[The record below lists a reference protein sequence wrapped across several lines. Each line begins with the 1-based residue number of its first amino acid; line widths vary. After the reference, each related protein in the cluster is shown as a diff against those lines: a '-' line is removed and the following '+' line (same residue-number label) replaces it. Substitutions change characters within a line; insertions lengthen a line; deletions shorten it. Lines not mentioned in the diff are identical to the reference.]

1 MELRQLKYFIT
12 SADTL
17 NFTEAARQCFIMQST
32 LSQQIRQLETE
43 LGVQLFERIGKRV
56 FLTAAGRNF
65 LPYAR
70 QTVADAQY
78 GVQRLRD
85 MEELTTGRL
94 CIGTTFGLSALI
106 TDVIARFSEQYPGVQ
121 FEVLFLKQDEL
132 IEAVRDRKVDFALTF
147 EMIEK
152 DELLAETPVKTYHL
166 CAIVSDDNPLSRQ
179 ATVSL
184 RQLSS
189 YIICTPARGMN
200 ARRMFDELCRSRNV
214 ELKPRLEINEIHTL
228 LHLVRTGRWVA
239 ILVDS
244 IIHGETGLC
253 AVPLR
258 EAPLPMPVVWLY
270 PKNVYINTA
279 MRRFM
284 DLLQILNRS

>member
-17 NFTEAARQCFIMQST
+17 NFTEAARQCFITQST
-32 LSQQIRQLETE
+32 LSQQIKQLETE

-56 FLTAAGRNF
+56 FLTETGRDF

-70 QTVADAQY
+70 QTVADADY
-78 GVQRLRD
+78 GVQRIKDIEDLK
-85 MEELTTGRL
+85 TGRL

-106 TDVIARFSEQYPGVQ
+106 TDAIARFSEQYPEIHL
-121 FEVLFLKQDEL
+121 EVMFLKQDEL
-132 IEAVRDRKVDFALTF
+132 IEAVRERKVDFALTF
-147 EMIEK
+147 EMMEK
-152 DELLAETPVKTYHL
+152 DDLLTEQPVKTYHL
-166 CAIVSDDNPLSRQ
+166 CAIVSDQNPLAQQ

-184 RQLSS
+184 RQLAD
-189 YIICTPARGMN
+189 YNICTPARGMN
-200 ARRMFDELCRSRNV
+200 ARRMFDSLTNKKGIELQP
-214 ELKPRLEINEIHTL
+214 KLEINEIHTL

-244 IIHGETGLC
+244 IIHGEDGLC

-258 EAPLPMPVVWLY
+258 EAALPMPVVWLY
-270 PKNVYINTA
+270 PKDMYIRKA
-279 MRRFM
+279 IQVFM
-284 DLLQILNRS
+284 ELI

>member
-17 NFTEAARQCFIMQST
+17 NFTEAARQCFITQST
-32 LSQQIRQLETE
+32 LSQQIKQMETE

-56 FLTAAGRNF
+56 FLTETGRDF

-70 QTVADAQY
+70 QTVADADY
-78 GVQRLRD
+78 GVQRIKD
-85 MEELTTGRL
+85 MENLKTGRL

-106 TDVIARFSEQYPGVQ
+106 TDAIARFSEQYP
-121 FEVLFLKQDEL
+121 EVHLEVMFLKQDEL
-132 IEAVRDRKVDFALTF
+132 IEAVRERKVDFALTF
-147 EMIEK
+147 EMMEK
-152 DELLAETPVKTYHL
+152 DDLLTEQPVKTYHL
-166 CAIVSDDNPLSRQ
+166 CAIVSDQNPLAQQ

-184 RQLSS
+184 RQLAD
-189 YIICTPARGMN
+189 YNICTPARGMN
-200 ARRMFDELCRSRNV
+200 ARRMFDSLTNKKGIELQP
-214 ELKPRLEINEIHTL
+214 KLEINEIHTL

-244 IIHGETGLC
+244 ITHGEEGLC

-258 EAPLPMPVVWLY
+258 EAALPMPVVWLY
-270 PKNVYINTA
+270 PKDMYIRKA
-279 MRRFM
+279 MQKFM
-284 DLLQILNRS
+284 ELI

>member
-17 NFTEAARQCFIMQST
+17 NFTEAARQCFITQST
-32 LSQQIRQLETE
+32 LSQQIKQLETE

-56 FLTAAGRNF
+56 FLTETGRDF

-70 QTVADAQY
+70 QTVADADY
-78 GVQRLRD
+78 GVQRIKD
-85 MEELTTGRL
+85 MEELRTGRL

-106 TDVIARFSEQYPGVQ
+106 TDAIARFSEQYP
-121 FEVLFLKQDEL
+121 EVHHEVMFLKQDEL
-132 IEAVRDRKVDFALTF
+132 IEAVRERKVDFALTF
-147 EMIEK
+147 EMMEK
-152 DELLAETPVKTYHL
+152 DDLLTEQPVKTYNL
-166 CAIVSDDNPLSRQ
+166 CAIVSDQSPLAQQ

-184 RQLSS
+184 RQLAD
-189 YIICTPARGMN
+189 YNICTPARGMN
-200 ARRMFDELCRSRNV
+200 ARRMFDSLTNKKGIELQP
-214 ELKPRLEINEIHTL
+214 KLEINEIHTL

-244 IIHGETGLC
+244 IIHGEEGLC

-258 EAPLPMPVVWLY
+258 EAALPMPVVWLY
-270 PKNVYINTA
+270 PKDMYIRKA
-279 MRRFM
+279 MQKFM
-284 DLLQILNRS
+284 ELI

>member
-17 NFTEAARQCFIMQST
+17 NFTEAARQCFITQST
-32 LSQQIRQLETE
+32 LSQQIKQLETE

-56 FLTAAGRNF
+56 FLTETGRDF

-70 QTVADAQY
+70 QTVADADY
-78 GVQRLRD
+78 GVQRIKD
-85 MEELTTGRL
+85 MEDLKTGRL

-106 TDVIARFSEQYPGVQ
+106 TDAIAHFSEQYP
-121 FEVLFLKQDEL
+121 EVHLEVMFLKQDEL
-132 IEAVRDRKVDFALTF
+132 IEAVRERKVDFALTF
-147 EMIEK
+147 EMMEK
-152 DELLAETPVKTYHL
+152 DDLLTEQPVKTYHL
-166 CAIVSDDNPLSRQ
+166 CAIVSDQNPLAQQ

-184 RQLSS
+184 RQLAD
-189 YIICTPARGMN
+189 YNICTPARGMN
-200 ARRMFDELCRSRNV
+200 ARRMFDSLTNKKGIELQP
-214 ELKPRLEINEIHTL
+214 KLEINEIHTL

-244 IIHGETGLC
+244 ITHGEEGLC

-258 EAPLPMPVVWLY
+258 EAALPMPVVWLY
-270 PKNVYINTA
+270 PKDMYIRKA
-279 MRRFM
+279 MQKFM
-284 DLLQILNRS
+284 ELI

>member
-17 NFTEAARQCFIMQST
+17 NFTEAARQCFITQST
-32 LSQQIRQLETE
+32 LSQQIKQLETE

-56 FLTAAGRNF
+56 FLTETGRNF

-70 QTVADAQY
+70 QTVADADY
-78 GVQRLRD
+78 GVQRIKD
-85 MEELTTGRL
+85 MEDLKTGRL

-106 TDVIARFSEQYPGVQ
+106 TDAIARFSEQYP
-121 FEVLFLKQDEL
+121 EVHLEVMFLKQDEL
-132 IEAVRDRKVDFALTF
+132 IDAVRERKVDFALTF
-147 EMIEK
+147 EMMEK
-152 DELLAETPVKTYHL
+152 DDLLTEQPVKTYHL
-166 CAIVSDDNPLSRQ
+166 CAIVSDQNPLAQQ

-184 RQLSS
+184 RQLAD
-189 YIICTPARGMN
+189 YNICTPARGMN
-200 ARRMFDELCRSRNV
+200 ARRMFDSLTNKKGIELQP
-214 ELKPRLEINEIHTL
+214 KLEINEIHTL

-244 IIHGETGLC
+244 ITHGEEGLC

-258 EAPLPMPVVWLY
+258 EAALPMPVVWLY
-270 PKNVYINTA
+270 PKDMYIRKA
-279 MRRFM
+279 MQKFM
-284 DLLQILNRS
+284 ELI

>member
-17 NFTEAARQCFIMQST
+17 NFTEAARQCFITQST
-32 LSQQIRQLETE
+32 LSQQIKQLETE

-56 FLTAAGRNF
+56 FLTETGRDF

-70 QTVADAQY
+70 QTVADADY
-78 GVQRLRD
+78 GVQRIKD
-85 MEELTTGRL
+85 MENLKTGRL

-106 TDVIARFSEQYPGVQ
+106 TDAIARFSEQYP
-121 FEVLFLKQDEL
+121 EVHLEVMFLKQDEL
-132 IEAVRDRKVDFALTF
+132 IEAVRERKVDFALTF
-147 EMIEK
+147 EMMEK
-152 DELLAETPVKTYHL
+152 DDLLTEQPVKTYHL
-166 CAIVSDDNPLSRQ
+166 CAIVSDQNPLAQQ

-184 RQLSS
+184 RQLAD
-189 YIICTPARGMN
+189 YNICTPARGMN
-200 ARRMFDELCRSRNV
+200 ARRMFDSLTNKKGIELQP
-214 ELKPRLEINEIHTL
+214 KLEINEIHTL

-244 IIHGETGLC
+244 ITHGEEGLC

-258 EAPLPMPVVWLY
+258 EAALPMPVVWLY
-270 PKNVYINTA
+270 PKDMYIRKA
-279 MRRFM
+279 MQKFM
-284 DLLQILNRS
+284 ELI

>member
-17 NFTEAARQCFIMQST
+17 NFTEAARQCFITQST
-32 LSQQIRQLETE
+32 LSQQIKQLETE

-56 FLTAAGRNF
+56 FLTETGRDF

-70 QTVADAQY
+70 QTVADADY
-78 GVQRLRD
+78 GVQRIKDIEDLK
-85 MEELTTGRL
+85 TGRL

-106 TDVIARFSEQYPGVQ
+106 TDAIARFSEQYPEIHL
-121 FEVLFLKQDEL
+121 EVMFLKQDEL
-132 IEAVRDRKVDFALTF
+132 IEAVRERKVDFALTF
-147 EMIEK
+147 EMMEK
-152 DELLAETPVKTYHL
+152 DDLLTEQPVKTYHL
-166 CAIVSDDNPLSRQ
+166 CAIVSDQNPLAQQ

-184 RQLSS
+184 RQLAD
-189 YIICTPARGMN
+189 YNICTPARGMN
-200 ARRMFDELCRSRNV
+200 ARRMFDSLTNKKGIELQP
-214 ELKPRLEINEIHTL
+214 KLEINEIHTL

-244 IIHGETGLC
+244 ITHGEEGLC

-258 EAPLPMPVVWLY
+258 EAALPMPVVWLY
-270 PKNVYINTA
+270 PKDMYIRKA
-279 MRRFM
+279 MQKFM
-284 DLLQILNRS
+284 ELI

>member
-17 NFTEAARQCFIMQST
+17 NFTEAARQCFITQST
-32 LSQQIRQLETE
+32 LSQQIKQLETE

-56 FLTAAGRNF
+56 FLTETGRDF

-70 QTVADAQY
+70 QTVADADY
-78 GVQRLRD
+78 GVQRIKD
-85 MEELTTGRL
+85 MEDLKTGRL

-106 TDVIARFSEQYPGVQ
+106 TDAIARFSEQYP
-121 FEVLFLKQDEL
+121 EVHLEVMFLKQDEL
-132 IEAVRDRKVDFALTF
+132 IDAVRERKVDFALTF
-147 EMIEK
+147 EMMEK
-152 DELLAETPVKTYHL
+152 DDLLTEQPVKTYHL
-166 CAIVSDDNPLSRQ
+166 CAIVSDQNPLAQQ

-184 RQLSS
+184 RQLAD
-189 YIICTPARGMN
+189 YNICTPARGMN
-200 ARRMFDELCRSRNV
+200 ARRMFDSLTNKKGIELQP
-214 ELKPRLEINEIHTL
+214 KLEINEIHTL

-244 IIHGETGLC
+244 IIHGEEGLC

-258 EAPLPMPVVWLY
+258 EAALPMPVVWLY
-270 PKNVYINTA
+270 PKDMYIRKA
-279 MRRFM
+279 MQKFM
-284 DLLQILNRS
+284 ELI

>member
-17 NFTEAARQCFIMQST
+17 NFTEAARQCFITQST
-32 LSQQIRQLETE
+32 LSQQIKQLETE

-56 FLTAAGRNF
+56 FLTETGRDF

-70 QTVADAQY
+70 QTVADAEY
-78 GVQRLRD
+78 GVQRIKD
-85 MEELTTGRL
+85 MEELRTGRL

-106 TDVIARFSEQYPGVQ
+106 TDAIARFSEQYPEIYL
-121 FEVLFLKQDEL
+121 EVMFLKQDEL
-132 IEAVRDRKVDFALTF
+132 IDAVRERKVDFALTF
-147 EMIEK
+147 EMMEK
-152 DELLAETPVKTYHL
+152 DDLLTEQPVKTYHL
-166 CAIVSDDNPLSRQ
+166 CAIVSDQNPLAQQ

-184 RQLSS
+184 RQLAD
-189 YIICTPARGMN
+189 YNICTPARGMN
-200 ARRMFDELCRSRNV
+200 ARRMFDSLTNKKGIELQP
-214 ELKPRLEINEIHTL
+214 KLEINEIHTL

-244 IIHGETGLC
+244 IIHSEDGLC

-258 EAPLPMPVVWLY
+258 EAALPMPVVWLY
-270 PKNVYINTA
+270 PKDMYIRKA
-279 MRRFM
+279 MQKFM
-284 DLLQILNRS
+284 ELI

>member
-17 NFTEAARQCFIMQST
+17 NFTEAAQQCFITQST
-32 LSQQIRQLETE
+32 LSQQIKQLETE

-56 FLTAAGRNF
+56 FLTETGRDF

-70 QTVADAQY
+70 QTVADADY
-78 GVQRLRD
+78 GVQRIKDIEDLK
-85 MEELTTGRL
+85 TGRL

-106 TDVIARFSEQYPGVQ
+106 TDAIARFSEQYPEIHL
-121 FEVLFLKQDEL
+121 EVMFLKQDEL
-132 IEAVRDRKVDFALTF
+132 IEAVRERKVDFALTF
-147 EMIEK
+147 EMMEK
-152 DELLAETPVKTYHL
+152 DDLLTEQPVKTYHL
-166 CAIVSDDNPLSRQ
+166 CAIVSDQNPLAQQ

-184 RQLSS
+184 RQLAD
-189 YIICTPARGMN
+189 YNICTPARGMN
-200 ARRMFDELCRSRNV
+200 ARRMFDSLTNKKGIELQP
-214 ELKPRLEINEIHTL
+214 KLEINEIHTL

-244 IIHGETGLC
+244 ITLGEEGLC

-258 EAPLPMPVVWLY
+258 EAALPMPVVWLY
-270 PKNVYINTA
+270 PKDMYIRKA
-279 MRRFM
+279 MQKFM
-284 DLLQILNRS
+284 ELI

>member
-17 NFTEAARQCFIMQST
+17 NFTEAARQCFITQST
-32 LSQQIRQLETE
+32 LSQQIKQLETE

-56 FLTAAGRNF
+56 FLTETGRDF

-70 QTVADAQY
+70 QTVADAEY
-78 GVQRLRD
+78 GVQRIKD
-85 MEELTTGRL
+85 MEELRTGRL

-106 TDVIARFSEQYPGVQ
+106 TDAIARFSEQYP
-121 FEVLFLKQDEL
+121 EVHLEVMFLKQDEL
-132 IEAVRDRKVDFALTF
+132 IEAVRERKVDSALTF
-147 EMIEK
+147 EMMEK
-152 DELLAETPVKTYHL
+152 DDLLTEQPVETYHL
-166 CAIVSDDNPLSRQ
+166 CAIVSDQNPLAQQ

-184 RQLSS
+184 RQLAD
-189 YIICTPARGMN
+189 YNICTPARGMN
-200 ARRMFDELCRSRNV
+200 ARRMFDSLTNKKGIELQP
-214 ELKPRLEINEIHTL
+214 KLEINEIHTL

-244 IIHGETGLC
+244 IIHGEDGLC

-258 EAPLPMPVVWLY
+258 EAALPMPVVWLY
-270 PKNVYINTA
+270 PKDMYIRKA
-279 MRRFM
+279 MQKFM
-284 DLLQILNRS
+284 ELI

>member
-17 NFTEAARQCFIMQST
+17 NFTEAARQCFITQST
-32 LSQQIRQLETE
+32 LSQQIKQLETE

-56 FLTAAGRNF
+56 FLTETGRDF

-70 QTVADAQY
+70 QTVADAEY
-78 GVQRLRD
+78 GVQRIKD
-85 MEELTTGRL
+85 MEELRTGRL

-106 TDVIARFSEQYPGVQ
+106 TDAIARFSEQYPEIHL
-121 FEVLFLKQDEL
+121 EVMFLKQDEL
-132 IEAVRDRKVDFALTF
+132 IDAVRERKVDFALTF
-147 EMIEK
+147 EMMEK
-152 DELLAETPVKTYHL
+152 DDLLTEQPVKTYHL
-166 CAIVSDDNPLSRQ
+166 CAIVSDQNPLAQQ

-184 RQLSS
+184 RQLAD
-189 YIICTPARGMN
+189 YNICTPARGMN
-200 ARRMFDELCRSRNV
+200 ARRMFDSLTNKKGIELQP
-214 ELKPRLEINEIHTL
+214 KLEINEIHTL

-244 IIHGETGLC
+244 ITHGEEGLC

-258 EAPLPMPVVWLY
+258 EAALPMPVVWLY
-270 PKNVYINTA
+270 PKDMYIRKA
-279 MRRFM
+279 MQKFM
-284 DLLQILNRS
+284 ELI

>member
-17 NFTEAARQCFIMQST
+17 NFTEAARQCFITQST
-32 LSQQIRQLETE
+32 LSQQIKQLETE

-56 FLTAAGRNF
+56 FLTETGRDF

-70 QTVADAQY
+70 QTVADADY
-78 GVQRLRD
+78 GVQRIKDIEDLK
-85 MEELTTGRL
+85 TGRL

-106 TDVIARFSEQYPGVQ
+106 TDAIARFSEQYPEIHL
-121 FEVLFLKQDEL
+121 EVMFLKQDEL
-132 IEAVRDRKVDFALTF
+132 IEAVRERKVDFALTF
-147 EMIEK
+147 EMMEK
-152 DELLAETPVKTYHL
+152 DDLLTEQPVKTYHL
-166 CAIVSDDNPLSRQ
+166 CAIVSDQNPLAQQ

-184 RQLSS
+184 RQLAD
-189 YIICTPARGMN
+189 YNICTPARGMN
-200 ARRMFDELCRSRNV
+200 ARRMFDSLTNKKGIELQP
-214 ELKPRLEINEIHTL
+214 KLEINEIHTL

-244 IIHGETGLC
+244 IIHGEEGLC

-258 EAPLPMPVVWLY
+258 EAALPMPVVWLY
-270 PKNVYINTA
+270 PKEMYISKA
-279 MRRFM
+279 MQMFM
-284 DLLQILNRS
+284 KLI

>member
-17 NFTEAARQCFIMQST
+17 NFTEAARQCFITQST
-32 LSQQIRQLETE
+32 LSQQIKQLETE

-56 FLTAAGRNF
+56 FLTETGRDF

-70 QTVADAQY
+70 QAVADADY
-78 GVQRLRD
+78 GVQRIKD
-85 MEELTTGRL
+85 MEELKTGRL

-106 TDVIARFSEQYPGVQ
+106 TDAIARFSEQYPEIH
-121 FEVLFLKQDEL
+121 FEVMFLKQDEL
-132 IEAVRDRKVDFALTF
+132 IDAVRERKVDFALTF
-147 EMIEK
+147 EMMEK
-152 DELLAETPVKTYHL
+152 DDLLTEQPVKTYHL
-166 CAIVSDDNPLSRQ
+166 CAIVSDQNPLAQQ

-184 RQLSS
+184 RQLAD
-189 YIICTPARGMN
+189 YNICTPARGMN
-200 ARRMFDELCRSRNV
+200 ARRMFDSLTNKKGIELQP
-214 ELKPRLEINEIHTL
+214 KLEINEIHTL

-244 IIHGETGLC
+244 ITHGEEGLC

-258 EAPLPMPVVWLY
+258 EAALPMPVVWLY
-270 PKNVYINTA
+270 PKDMYIRKA
-279 MRRFM
+279 MQKFM
-284 DLLQILNRS
+284 ELI

>member
-17 NFTEAARQCFIMQST
+17 NFTEAARQCFITQST
-32 LSQQIRQLETE
+32 LSQQIKQLETE

-56 FLTAAGRNF
+56 FLTETGRDF

-70 QTVADAQY
+70 QTVADVDY
-78 GVQRLRD
+78 GVQRIKDIEDLK
-85 MEELTTGRL
+85 TGRL

-106 TDVIARFSEQYPGVQ
+106 TDAIARFSEQYPEIHL
-121 FEVLFLKQDEL
+121 EVMFLKQDEL
-132 IEAVRDRKVDFALTF
+132 IEAVRERKVDFALTF
-147 EMIEK
+147 EMMEK
-152 DELLAETPVKTYHL
+152 DDLLTEQPVKTYHL
-166 CAIVSDDNPLSRQ
+166 CAIVSDQNPLAQQ

-184 RQLSS
+184 RQLAD
-189 YIICTPARGMN
+189 YNICTPARGMN
-200 ARRMFDELCRSRNV
+200 ARRMFDSMTNKKGIELQP
-214 ELKPRLEINEIHTL
+214 KLEINEIHTL

-244 IIHGETGLC
+244 IIHGEEGLC

-258 EAPLPMPVVWLY
+258 EAALPMPVVWLY
-270 PKNVYINTA
+270 PKDMYIRKA
-279 MRRFM
+279 MQKFM
-284 DLLQILNRS
+284 ELI

>member
-17 NFTEAARQCFIMQST
+17 NFTEAARQCFITQST
-32 LSQQIRQLETE
+32 LSQQIKQLETE

-56 FLTAAGRNF
+56 FLTETGRDF

-70 QTVADAQY
+70 QTVADADY
-78 GVQRLRD
+78 GVQRIKD
-85 MEELTTGRL
+85 MEDLKTGRL

-106 TDVIARFSEQYPGVQ
+106 TDAIARFSEQYPEIH
-121 FEVLFLKQDEL
+121 FEVMFLKQDEL
-132 IEAVRDRKVDFALTF
+132 IDAVRERKVDFALTF
-147 EMIEK
+147 EMMEK
-152 DELLAETPVKTYHL
+152 DDLFTEQPVETYHL
-166 CAIVSDDNPLSRQ
+166 CAIVSDQNPLAQQ

-184 RQLSS
+184 RQLAD
-189 YIICTPARGMN
+189 YNICTPARGMN
-200 ARRMFDELCRSRNV
+200 ARRMFDSLTNKKGIELQP
-214 ELKPRLEINEIHTL
+214 KLEINEIHTL

-244 IIHGETGLC
+244 ITHGEEGLC

-258 EAPLPMPVVWLY
+258 EAALPMPVVWLY
-270 PKNVYINTA
+270 PQDMYIRKA
-279 MRRFM
+279 MQKFM
-284 DLLQILNRS
+284 ELI

>member
-17 NFTEAARQCFIMQST
+17 NFTEAARQCFITQST
-32 LSQQIRQLETE
+32 LSQQIKQLETE

-56 FLTAAGRNF
+56 FLTETGRDF

-70 QTVADAQY
+70 QTVADADY
-78 GVQRLRD
+78 GVLRIKD
-85 MEELTTGRL
+85 MEDLKTGRL

-106 TDVIARFSEQYPGVQ
+106 TDAIARFSEQYP
-121 FEVLFLKQDEL
+121 EVHLEVMFLKQDEL
-132 IEAVRDRKVDFALTF
+132 IDAVRERKVDFALTF
-147 EMIEK
+147 EMMEK
-152 DELLAETPVKTYHL
+152 DDLLTEQPVKTYHL
-166 CAIVSDDNPLSRQ
+166 CAIVSDQNPLAQQ

-184 RQLSS
+184 RQLAD
-189 YIICTPARGMN
+189 YNICTPARGMN
-200 ARRMFDELCRSRNV
+200 ARRMFDSLTNKKGIELQP
-214 ELKPRLEINEIHTL
+214 KLEINEIHTL

-244 IIHGETGLC
+244 ITHGEEGLC

-258 EAPLPMPVVWLY
+258 EAALPMPVVWLY
-270 PKNVYINTA
+270 PKDMYIRKA
-279 MRRFM
+279 MQKFM
-284 DLLQILNRS
+284 ELI

>member
-17 NFTEAARQCFIMQST
+17 NFTEAARQCFITQST
-32 LSQQIRQLETE
+32 LSQQIKQLETE

-56 FLTAAGRNF
+56 FLTETGRDF

-70 QTVADAQY
+70 QTVADADY
-78 GVQRLRD
+78 GVQRIKD
-85 MEELTTGRL
+85 MEELRTGRL

-106 TDVIARFSEQYPGVQ
+106 TDAIARFSEQYQ
-121 FEVLFLKQDEL
+121 EIHLEVMFLKQDEL
-132 IEAVRDRKVDFALTF
+132 IEAVRERKVDFALTF
-147 EMIEK
+147 EMMEK
-152 DELLAETPVKTYHL
+152 DDLLTEQPVKTYHL
-166 CAIVSDDNPLSRQ
+166 CAIVSDQNPLAQQ

-184 RQLSS
+184 RQLAD
-189 YIICTPARGMN
+189 YNICTPARGMN
-200 ARRMFDELCRSRNV
+200 ARRMFDSLTNKKGIELQP
-214 ELKPRLEINEIHTL
+214 KLEINEIHTL

-244 IIHGETGLC
+244 ITHGEEGLC

-258 EAPLPMPVVWLY
+258 EAALPMPVVWLY
-270 PKNVYINTA
+270 PKDMYIRKA
-279 MRRFM
+279 MQKFM
-284 DLLQILNRS
+284 ELI

>member
-17 NFTEAARQCFIMQST
+17 NFTEAARQCFITQST
-32 LSQQIRQLETE
+32 LSQQIKQLETE

-56 FLTAAGRNF
+56 FLTETGRDF

-70 QTVADAQY
+70 QTVADADY
-78 GVQRLRD
+78 GVQRIKD
-85 MEELTTGRL
+85 MEDLKTGRL

-106 TDVIARFSEQYPGVQ
+106 TDAIARFSEQYPEIHL
-121 FEVLFLKQDEL
+121 EVMFLKQDEL
-132 IEAVRDRKVDFALTF
+132 IEAVRERKVDFALTF
-147 EMIEK
+147 EMMEK
-152 DELLAETPVKTYHL
+152 DDLLTEQPVKTYHL
-166 CAIVSDDNPLSRQ
+166 CAIVSDQNPLAQQ

-184 RQLSS
+184 RQLAD
-189 YIICTPARGMN
+189 YNICTPARGMN
-200 ARRMFDELCRSRNV
+200 ARRMFDSLTNKKGIELQP
-214 ELKPRLEINEIHTL
+214 KLEINEIHTL

-244 IIHGETGLC
+244 ITHGEEGLC

-258 EAPLPMPVVWLY
+258 EAALPMPVVWLY
-270 PKNVYINTA
+270 PKDMYIRKA
-279 MRRFM
+279 MQKFM
-284 DLLQILNRS
+284 ELI

>member
-17 NFTEAARQCFIMQST
+17 NFTEAARQCFITQST
-32 LSQQIRQLETE
+32 LSQQIKQLETE

-56 FLTAAGRNF
+56 FLTETGRDF

-70 QTVADAQY
+70 QTVADADY
-78 GVQRLRD
+78 GVQRIKD
-85 MEELTTGRL
+85 MEDLKTGRL

-106 TDVIARFSEQYPGVQ
+106 TDAIARFSEQYP
-121 FEVLFLKQDEL
+121 EVHLEVMFLKQDEL
-132 IEAVRDRKVDFALTF
+132 IEAVRERKVDFALTF
-147 EMIEK
+147 EMMEK
-152 DELLAETPVKTYHL
+152 DDLLTEQPVKTYHL
-166 CAIVSDDNPLSRQ
+166 CAIVSDQNPLAQQ

-184 RQLSS
+184 RQLAD
-189 YIICTPARGMN
+189 YNICTPARGMN
-200 ARRMFDELCRSRNV
+200 ARRMFDSLTNKKGIELQP
-214 ELKPRLEINEIHTL
+214 KLEINEIHTL

-244 IIHGETGLC
+244 IIHGEEGLC

-258 EAPLPMPVVWLY
+258 EAALPMPVVWLY
-270 PKNVYINTA
+270 PKDMYIRKA
-279 MRRFM
+279 MQKFM
-284 DLLQILNRS
+284 ELI

>member
-17 NFTEAARQCFIMQST
+17 NFTEAARQCFITQST
-32 LSQQIRQLETE
+32 LSQQIKQLETE

-56 FLTAAGRNF
+56 FLTETGRNF

-70 QTVADAQY
+70 QTVADADY
-78 GVQRLRD
+78 GVQRIKD
-85 MEELTTGRL
+85 MEDLKTGRL

-106 TDVIARFSEQYPGVQ
+106 TDAIARFSEQYPEIH
-121 FEVLFLKQDEL
+121 FEVMFLKQDEL
-132 IEAVRDRKVDFALTF
+132 IDAVRERKVDFALTF
-147 EMIEK
+147 EMMEK
-152 DELLAETPVKTYHL
+152 DDLLTEQPVKTYHL
-166 CAIVSDDNPLSRQ
+166 CAIVSDQNPLAQQ

-184 RQLSS
+184 RQLAD
-189 YIICTPARGMN
+189 YNICMPTRGMN
-200 ARRMFDELCRSRNV
+200 ARRMFDSLTNKKGIELQP
-214 ELKPRLEINEIHTL
+214 KLEINEIHTL

-244 IIHGETGLC
+244 ITHGEEGLC

-258 EAPLPMPVVWLY
+258 EAALPMPVVWLY
-270 PKNVYINTA
+270 PKDMYIRKA
-279 MRRFM
+279 MQKFM
-284 DLLQILNRS
+284 ELI

>member
-17 NFTEAARQCFIMQST
+17 NFTEAARQCFITQST
-32 LSQQIRQLETE
+32 LSQQIKQLETE

-56 FLTAAGRNF
+56 FLTETGRDF

-70 QTVADAQY
+70 QAVADAEY
-78 GVQRLRD
+78 GVQRIKD
-85 MEELTTGRL
+85 MEELKTGRL

-106 TDVIARFSEQYPGVQ
+106 TDAIAHFSEQYP
-121 FEVLFLKQDEL
+121 EVHLEVMFLKQDEL
-132 IEAVRDRKVDFALTF
+132 IEAVRERKVDFALTF
-147 EMIEK
+147 EMMEK
-152 DELLAETPVKTYHL
+152 DDLLTEQPVKTYHL
-166 CAIVSDDNPLSRQ
+166 CAIVSDQNPLAQQ

-184 RQLSS
+184 RQLAD
-189 YIICTPARGMN
+189 YNICTPARGMN
-200 ARRMFDELCRSRNV
+200 ARRMFDSLTNKKGIELQP
-214 ELKPRLEINEIHTL
+214 KLEINEIHTL

-244 IIHGETGLC
+244 ITHGEEGLC

-258 EAPLPMPVVWLY
+258 EAALPMPVVWLY
-270 PKNVYINTA
+270 PKDMYIRKA
-279 MRRFM
+279 MQKFM
-284 DLLQILNRS
+284 ELI

>member
-17 NFTEAARQCFIMQST
+17 NFTEAARQCFITQST
-32 LSQQIRQLETE
+32 LSQQIKQLETE

-56 FLTAAGRNF
+56 FLTETGRDF

-70 QTVADAQY
+70 QTVADADY
-78 GVQRLRD
+78 GVQRIKD
-85 MEELTTGRL
+85 MEDLKTGRL

-106 TDVIARFSEQYPGVQ
+106 TDAIARFSEQYPEIH
-121 FEVLFLKQDEL
+121 FEVMFLKQDEL
-132 IEAVRDRKVDFALTF
+132 IDAVRERKVDFALTF
-147 EMIEK
+147 EMMEK
-152 DELLAETPVKTYHL
+152 DDLLTEQPVETYHL
-166 CAIVSDDNPLSRQ
+166 CAIVSDQNPLAQQ

-184 RQLSS
+184 RQLAD
-189 YIICTPARGMN
+189 YNICTPARGMN
-200 ARRMFDELCRSRNV
+200 ARRMFDSLTNKKGIELQP
-214 ELKPRLEINEIHTL
+214 KLEINEIHTL

-244 IIHGETGLC
+244 ITHGEEGLC

-258 EAPLPMPVVWLY
+258 EAALPMPVVWLY
-270 PKNVYINTA
+270 PKDMYIRKA
-279 MRRFM
+279 MQKFM
-284 DLLQILNRS
+284 ELI

>member
-17 NFTEAARQCFIMQST
+17 NFTEAARQCFITQST
-32 LSQQIRQLETE
+32 LSQQIKQLETE

-56 FLTAAGRNF
+56 FLTETGRDF

-70 QTVADAQY
+70 QTVADADY
-78 GVQRLRD
+78 GVQRIKD
-85 MEELTTGRL
+85 MEDLKTGRL

-106 TDVIARFSEQYPGVQ
+106 TDAIARFSEQYPEIQ
-121 FEVLFLKQDEL
+121 LEVMFLKQDEL
-132 IEAVRDRKVDFALTF
+132 IEAVRERKVDFALTF
-147 EMIEK
+147 EMMEK
-152 DELLAETPVKTYHL
+152 DDLLTEQPVKTYHL
-166 CAIVSDDNPLSRQ
+166 CAIVSDQNPLAQQ

-184 RQLSS
+184 RQLAD
-189 YIICTPARGMN
+189 YNICTPARGMN
-200 ARRMFDELCRSRNV
+200 ARRMFDSLTNKKGIELQP
-214 ELKPRLEINEIHTL
+214 KLEINEIHTL

-244 IIHGETGLC
+244 IIHGEEGLC

-258 EAPLPMPVVWLY
+258 EAALPMPVVWLY
-270 PKNVYINTA
+270 PKDMYIRKA
-279 MRRFM
+279 MQKFM
-284 DLLQILNRS
+284 ELI

>member
-17 NFTEAARQCFIMQST
+17 NFTEAARQCFITQST
-32 LSQQIRQLETE
+32 LSQQIKQLETE

-56 FLTAAGRNF
+56 FLTETGRDF

-70 QTVADAQY
+70 QTVADADY
-78 GVQRLRD
+78 GVQRIKDIEDLK
-85 MEELTTGRL
+85 TGRL

-106 TDVIARFSEQYPGVQ
+106 TDAIARFSEQYPEIHL
-121 FEVLFLKQDEL
+121 EVMFLKQDEL
-132 IEAVRDRKVDFALTF
+132 IEAARERKVDFALTF
-147 EMIEK
+147 EMMEK
-152 DELLAETPVKTYHL
+152 DDLLTEQPVKTYHL
-166 CAIVSDDNPLSRQ
+166 CAIVSDQNPLAQQ

-184 RQLSS
+184 RQLAD
-189 YIICTPARGMN
+189 YNICTPARGMN
-200 ARRMFDELCRSRNV
+200 ARRMFDSLTNKKGIELQP
-214 ELKPRLEINEIHTL
+214 KLEINEIHTL

-244 IIHGETGLC
+244 ITHGEEGLC

-258 EAPLPMPVVWLY
+258 EAALPMPVVWLY
-270 PKNVYINTA
+270 PKDMYIRKA
-279 MRRFM
+279 MQKFM
-284 DLLQILNRS
+284 ELI

>member
-17 NFTEAARQCFIMQST
+17 NFTEAARQCFITQST
-32 LSQQIRQLETE
+32 LSQQIKQLETE

-56 FLTAAGRNF
+56 FLTETGRDF

-70 QTVADAQY
+70 QTVADAEY
-78 GVQRLRD
+78 GVQRIKD
-85 MEELTTGRL
+85 MEELKTGRL

-106 TDVIARFSEQYPGVQ
+106 TDAIARFSEQYPEIH
-121 FEVLFLKQDEL
+121 FEVMFLKQDEL
-132 IEAVRDRKVDFALTF
+132 IDAVRERKVDFALTF
-147 EMIEK
+147 EMMEK
-152 DELLAETPVKTYHL
+152 DDLLTEQPVKTYHL
-166 CAIVSDDNPLSRQ
+166 CAIVSDQNPLAQQ

-184 RQLSS
+184 RQLAD
-189 YIICTPARGMN
+189 YNICTPARGMN
-200 ARRMFDELCRSRNV
+200 ARRMFDSLTNKKGIELQP
-214 ELKPRLEINEIHTL
+214 KLEINEIHTL

-244 IIHGETGLC
+244 ITHGEEGLC

-258 EAPLPMPVVWLY
+258 EAALPMPVVWLY
-270 PKNVYINTA
+270 PKDMYIRKA
-279 MRRFM
+279 MQKFM
-284 DLLQILNRS
+284 ELI

>member
-17 NFTEAARQCFIMQST
+17 NFTEAARQCFITQST
-32 LSQQIRQLETE
+32 LSQQIKQLETE

-56 FLTAAGRNF
+56 FLTETGRDF

-70 QTVADAQY
+70 QTVADADY
-78 GVQRLRD
+78 GVQRIKD
-85 MEELTTGRL
+85 MEELRTGRL

-106 TDVIARFSEQYPGVQ
+106 TDAIARFSEQYPEIHL
-121 FEVLFLKQDEL
+121 EVMFLKQDEL
-132 IEAVRDRKVDFALTF
+132 IEAVRERKVDFALTF
-147 EMIEK
+147 EMMEK
-152 DELLAETPVKTYHL
+152 DDLLTEQPVKTYHL
-166 CAIVSDDNPLSRQ
+166 CAIVSDQNPLAQQ

-184 RQLSS
+184 RQLAD
-189 YIICTPARGMN
+189 YDICTPARGMN
-200 ARRMFDELCRSRNV
+200 ARRMFDSLTNKKGIELQP
-214 ELKPRLEINEIHTL
+214 KLEINEIHTL

-244 IIHGETGLC
+244 ITHGEEGLC

-258 EAPLPMPVVWLY
+258 EAALPMPVVWLY
-270 PKNVYINTA
+270 PKDMYIRKA
-279 MRRFM
+279 IQVFM
-284 DLLQILNRS
+284 ELI

>member
-17 NFTEAARQCFIMQST
+17 NFTEAARQCFITQST
-32 LSQQIRQLETE
+32 LSQQIKQLETE

-56 FLTAAGRNF
+56 FLTETGRDF

-70 QTVADAQY
+70 QTVADADY
-78 GVQRLRD
+78 GVQRIKD
-85 MEELTTGRL
+85 MEDLKTGRL

-106 TDVIARFSEQYPGVQ
+106 TDAIARFSEQYP
-121 FEVLFLKQDEL
+121 EVHLEVMFLKQDEL
-132 IEAVRDRKVDFALTF
+132 IEAVRERKVDFALTF
-147 EMIEK
+147 EMMEK
-152 DELLAETPVKTYHL
+152 DDLLTEQPVKTYHL
-166 CAIVSDDNPLSRQ
+166 CAIVSDQNPLAQQ

-184 RQLSS
+184 RQLAN
-189 YIICTPARGMN
+189 YNICTPARGMN
-200 ARRMFDELCRSRNV
+200 ARRMFDSLTNKKGIELQP
-214 ELKPRLEINEIHTL
+214 KLEINEIHTL

-244 IIHGETGLC
+244 ITHGEEGLC

-258 EAPLPMPVVWLY
+258 EAALPMPVVWLY
-270 PKNVYINTA
+270 PKDMYIRKA
-279 MRRFM
+279 MQKFM
-284 DLLQILNRS
+284 ELI

>member
-17 NFTEAARQCFIMQST
+17 NFTEAARQCFITQST
-32 LSQQIRQLETE
+32 LSQQIKQLETE

-56 FLTAAGRNF
+56 FLTETGRDF

-70 QTVADAQY
+70 QTVADAEY
-78 GVQRLRD
+78 GVQRIKD
-85 MEELTTGRL
+85 MEELRTGRL

-106 TDVIARFSEQYPGVQ
+106 TDAIAHFSEQYP
-121 FEVLFLKQDEL
+121 EVHLEVMFLKQDEL
-132 IEAVRDRKVDFALTF
+132 IEAVRERKVDFALTF
-147 EMIEK
+147 EMMEK
-152 DELLAETPVKTYHL
+152 DDLLTEQHVKTYHL
-166 CAIVSDDNPLSRQ
+166 CAIVSDQNPLAQQ

-184 RQLSS
+184 RQLAD
-189 YIICTPARGMN
+189 YDICTPARGMN
-200 ARRMFDELCRSRNV
+200 ARRMFDSLTNKKGIELQP
-214 ELKPRLEINEIHTL
+214 KLEINEIHTL

-244 IIHGETGLC
+244 IIHGEDGLC

-258 EAPLPMPVVWLY
+258 EAALPMPVVWLY
-270 PKNVYINTA
+270 PKDMYIRKA
-279 MRRFM
+279 MQKFM
-284 DLLQILNRS
+284 ELI